1 MITSA
6 VHEAGGKICL
16 QMLHAGRYAYHPG
29 AGACRFGV
37 WMGFETRFVWC
48 LCCSPGAMP
57 APPPVL
63 DWGSRVFHVFFWGGA
78 GSDPKL
84 CGGVQG
90 KGSIDR
96 TIDQLL

>member
-37 WMGFETRFVWC
+37 WVGFETRFVWC
-48 LCCSPGAMP
+48 LC
-57 APPPVL
+57 
-63 DWGSRVFHVFFWGGA
+63 WGNRAFN
-78 GSDPKL
+78 
-84 CGGVQG
+84 
-90 KGSIDR
+90 
-96 TIDQLL
+96 